1 MTRFLNIPVHI
12 EIGLAP
18 VGVHQSRATPKR
30 ARAALDALTEELLT
44 IVRYIVLD
52 NELVAPRTQN
62 AAKKRR

>member
-12 EIGLAP
+12 EIGLAS
-18 VGVHQSRATPKR
+18 VGVHQSRATPR
-30 ARAALDALTEELLT
+30 RVRAAFDALTEELLT

-52 NELVAPRTQN
+52 SELAAPRTQN